1 MRYLSLILL
10 IAGFSGSTLRADFNQ
25 SLLKELH
32 GVGLKAGPMIIQSKN
47 LELDELIIMQRA
59 KEQLNE
65 MQVRVFTESEYKLAA
80 GQPFLELGVNL
91 AQAQGPSH
99 IYSVSLALRERAQ
112 LERPKESVV
121 TMAVSTWQRE
131 SMGIANRTEAVM
143 KAVDRL
149 LRVFAE
155 EYHKANGAE

>member
-1 MRYLSLILL
+1 MS
-10 IAGFSGSTLRADFNQ
+10 ARADFDQ

-32 GVGLKAGPMIIQSKN
+32 GVGLKTGPMIIQSKT
-47 LELDELIIMQRA
+47 LELSEAAILQHA
-59 KEQLNE
+59 KDQLVAME
-65 MQVRVFTESEYKLAA
+65 VRVFTESEYKLAP

-99 IYSVSLALRERAQ
+99 IYSVSLALRERAK
-112 LERPKESVV
+112 LERPKDSVV

-131 SMGIANRTEAVM
+131 SMGIANRTEAVV
-143 KAVDRL
+143 KAIDRL

-155 EYHKANGAE
+155 EYHKTNEVE